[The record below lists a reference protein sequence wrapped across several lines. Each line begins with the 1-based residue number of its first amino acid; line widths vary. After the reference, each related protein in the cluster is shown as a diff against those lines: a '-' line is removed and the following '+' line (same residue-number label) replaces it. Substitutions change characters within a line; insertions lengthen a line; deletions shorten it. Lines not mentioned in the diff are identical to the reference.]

1 MPQSI
6 DSEKLVLGTLMT
18 DRNALNEVRE
28 LLTPNTFYDKF
39 HGQIYKAILDIADK
53 GNRPDMIIVK
63 NKLVSIHAPTRGAT
77 SSIVIMRVII

>member
-6 DSEKLVLGTLMT
+6 DSERLVLGTLMT

-28 LLTPNTFYDKF
+28 LLTPESFYDKF
-39 HGQIYKAILDIADK
+39 HSQIYKIILDIADK

-63 NKLVSIHAPTRGAT
+63 NRLDSDGVEFNLIDFMNIAGCRTF
-77 SSIVIMRVII
+77 